1 MSRLNKLK
9 EQHPELNIS
18 IIDLLAKVDPTDS
31 YKYTEFLVKRIK
43 EWFSNES
50 IEKTQLG
57 IGIELIGDGNVKI
70 LNEFE
75 IHSKAGRIKKND
87 IGQHKDF
94 RSLNESVRE
103 ANEILKQKEAEK
115 QVIKLMDTDE
125 YCIVVPLSYEAS
137 KIYGAGTKWCTTQ
150 EKYWLEY
157 IGNYKLVYIINKIT
171 NKKYAISRKK
181 NDNTKIQAWLENDDE
196 TSPFLLPLSPEV
208 MAIVADEI
216 RKNES
221 VKDLT
226 TTKEVFAFNPTSAN
240 IEYPAFDISTYFD
253 SESLSSVSEM
263 LRRYIGNGG
272 ANSYVNDSANSY
284 VNGYIPSFGEYSF
297 GVDPYCATEGESGD
311 EYESDYDV

>member
-1 MSRLNKLK
+1 MSRLDKLK
-9 EQHPELNIS
+9 EHHPELNIS

-31 YKYTEFLVKRIK
+31 YKYTEFLVKIIK
-43 EWFSNES
+43 KWFDNES
-50 IEKTQLG
+50 TEKIQLG
-57 IGIELIGDGNVKI
+57 IGIELIGDENVKT
-70 LNEFE
+70 LNKFE
-75 IHSKAGRIKKND
+75 SHSKAGRIKKND

-94 RSLNESVRE
+94 WSLNESVKE
-103 ANEILKQKEAEK
+103 ADEILKQKEAEK

-150 EKYWLEY
+150 ETYWLDY
-157 IGNYKLVYIINKIT
+157 VGNYKLVYIINKIT

-221 VKDLT
+221 IRDLT
-226 TTKEVFAFNPTSAN
+226 TTKEVLEFKSTSAN
-240 IEYPAFDISTYFD
+240 IANPAFDISTYFD

-272 ANSYVNDSANSY
+272 ANSYVN
-284 VNGYIPSFGEYSF
+284 GYLSSFGEYSV

-311 EYESDYDV
+311 EYESDFDV